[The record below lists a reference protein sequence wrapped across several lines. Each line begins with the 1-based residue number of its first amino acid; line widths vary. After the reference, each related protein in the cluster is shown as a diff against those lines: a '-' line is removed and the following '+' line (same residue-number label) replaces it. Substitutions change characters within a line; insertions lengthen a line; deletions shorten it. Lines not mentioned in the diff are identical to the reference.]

1 MNIPPKIQPPINLP
15 NITSATHKRFKP
27 IETCDNCKQPSSKR
41 GRPKTEVEILAEQ
54 IEDIQSVQFQQL
66 DHMESL
72 LEMAVM
78 RNGGTAVTSSN
89 TNDNMGGSMNFAIQN
104 GAVDENF
111 MASGVY
117 NWNNFY
123 ESSPPPSLNQNLSEE
138 TLQFSTQL
146 AASLPKPKQPET
158 VPVTDSMSY
167 TANFGLPIQDPVD
180 QLADKLDNSLK
191 IYESTRYVGTGSL
204 LMLSDGG
211 EEQIIPQFPDDLSSV
226 EPYLKVLPNPETVES
241 LIDIYYKRVYRH
253 FPHLKK
259 KVVLD
264 CIKDLSMPQHFLLL
278 NSIFFAASP
287 FHPDVNMRDGRIYHQ
302 RALALLQNHCL
313 QTPHVLTVISLFI
326 IGLHTRKMGS
336 AWIFH
341 GMASKMT
348 FELGLHRKIKNQ
360 QIKMN
365 EVKEMRDMAFW
376 GCFIAETWVSACY
389 GRPSAIDEA
398 TCDVDLLPIP
408 SDPEPDDETRLH
420 IAWVLHINLLRIF
433 AQVRKY
439 LYGRA
444 KIAGSRREEN
454 QFRFLDA
461 ALGRW
466 FYTLPHW
473 LKFEEMAQ
481 NVQGSL
487 LGAIGGE
494 MHTLFWTVLILL
506 HSRNLTMFTVNP
518 TTSMTSD
525 DASRASSRTICI
537 HAATIL
543 LHWLDV
549 LMNSVPEFYEQSC
562 TALFSIAPA
571 IRVLAWTAQRGDTK
585 AESMV
590 ERLKE
595 IKKNV
600 KDIARR
606 GFMAQE
612 GRREGRLD
620 GEEKLQEWLDKA
632 KEEEAKNTQARAG
645 EYMMLNPDQYR
656 KEFSYIANKGKR
668 PTNNRQRNKNDNKS
682 ALWTDDKDNFPF
694 TFTMDT
700 FNNGFRDRSQP
711 SNDSSIMNQQYQQ
724 QPSNNPSMANI
735 LFSTLS
741 PSNTSASTSPNPTA
755 SPNPPIFGSQNV
767 IMNNNIS
774 RQQQTNTSNIWTPQD
789 NGSVGMLNTFNGD
802 IDAKLVNNNYN
813 DGNNII
819 SNGESVAWS

>member
-1 MNIPPKIQPPINLP
+1 MNISSKAQPPTTSLP
-15 NITSATHKRFKP
+15 NIISAAHKRFKP
-27 IETCDNCKQPSSKR
+27 IETCDNCKQRKVRCDKERPTCGTCRKSGRECTYDFSASSKR
-41 GRPKTEVEILAEQ
+41 GRPKTDVEILQEQ
-54 IEDIQSVQFQQL
+54 IEDIQSVQYQQL
-66 DHMESL
+66 DQMESL

-78 RNGGTAVTSSN
+78 KNGDAAIIPSN
-89 TNDNMGGSMNFAIQN
+89 AGDNIDMNFAIQN
-104 GAVDENF
+104 SAGQDGNFINSGGIYNWENF
-111 MASGVY
+111 
-117 NWNNFY
+117 FQIDR
-123 ESSPPPSLNQNLSEE
+123 ESSPPPSLNQNLSQE

-146 AASLPKPKQPET
+146 AASLPKLKQQES

-167 TANFGLPIQDPVD
+167 IAGFAQDPVD
-180 QLADKLDNSLK
+180 QLADQLDNSLK
-191 IYESTRYVGTGSL
+191 IFESTRYVGTGSL

-211 EEQIIPQFPDDLSSV
+211 EEQIIPQLPDDLSSV
-226 EPYLKVLPNPETVES
+226 EPYLKVLPNPENVES

-259 KVVLD
+259 RVVLD
-264 CIKDLSMPQHFLLL
+264 CIKDLSRPQHFLLL
-278 NSIFFAASP
+278 NSMFFAASP
-287 FHPDVNMRDGRIYHQ
+287 FHSDVNMQDGRIYHQ
-302 RALALLQNHCL
+302 RAIALLQNHCL

-326 IGLHTRKMGS
+326 LGLHTRKMGS

-365 EVKEMRDMAFW
+365 DDVKEMRDMAFW
-376 GCFIAETWVSACY
+376 GSCY

-398 TCDVDLLPIP
+398 TCDVDLLSIP
-408 SDPEPDDETRLH
+408 SNPDSDDDTRLH
-420 IAWVLHINLLRIF
+420 IAWILHINLFRIF

-473 LKFEEMAQ
+473 LKFEEMARD
-481 NVQGSL
+481 VQGSL
-487 LGAIGGE
+487 LGTIGGE

-518 TTSMTSD
+518 NTITPNSFD
-525 DASRASSRTICI
+525 DASRVSSQTICI

-549 LMNSVPEFYEQSC
+549 LMNSMPSFYEQSC

-600 KDIARR
+600 RDIARKR
-606 GFMAQE
+606 QQG
-612 GRREGRLD
+612 GEGRLD
-620 GEEKLQEWLDKA
+620 GEVRLQEWLDKA
-632 KEEEAKNTQARAG
+632 KADEAKNTQARAG
-645 EYMMLNPDQYR
+645 EYIMLDPDQYR
-656 KEFSYIANKGKR
+656 KEFSYIANKGN
-668 PTNNRQRNKNDNKS
+668 PNNRIRNNDNKS
-682 ALWTDDKDNFPF
+682 TLWPNDKDNFNF
-694 TFTMDT
+694 TFTVDT
-700 FNNGFRDRSQP
+700 FSNNEFRDRSSQP
-711 SNDSSIMNQQYQQ
+711 LSSPNDSSFVSHQYQQ
-724 QPSNNPSMANI
+724 QPSNL
-735 LFSTLS
+735 LFTTLS
-741 PSNTSASTSPNPTA
+741 PPNASASTSPNPDRTSFHSSHA
-755 SPNPPIFGSQNV
+755 PIFGGTNIIYKNE
-767 IMNNNIS
+767 IMNNNI
-774 RQQQTNTSNIWTPQD
+774 
-789 NGSVGMLNTFNGD
+789 
-802 IDAKLVNNNYN
+802 
-813 DGNNII
+813 
-819 SNGESVAWS
+819 